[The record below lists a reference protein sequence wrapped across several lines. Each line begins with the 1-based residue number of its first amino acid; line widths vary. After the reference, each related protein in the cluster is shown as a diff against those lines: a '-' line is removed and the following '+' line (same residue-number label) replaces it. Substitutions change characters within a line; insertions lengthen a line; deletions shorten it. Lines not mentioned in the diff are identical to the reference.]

1 MIEVILHAGKSALD
15 VALYNLLPILIV
27 LMIFMRIL
35 EAYGILEKLVT
46 WLSPVTRP
54 FGLPGLG
61 AVAILQGTLI
71 SFIAPLPTMKIM
83 EMRGVSNRHLGATL
97 AGVLAIAPANA
108 SFPLAP
114 LGLPIGFTVLASL
127 AAGLLAAALTY
138 WIFGR
143 RLSIE
148 KHEPILVEKVESKK
162 ASLMSII
169 NTAGNEAIQSV
180 LGIIPM
186 LLLSLVIVIGLQAAG
201 AIGWLVTS
209 LRPALLASGIDEIFV
224 LPAITKYLAGNT
236 AFVGLVHEMSQ
247 ESGFNVKL
255 LWQGA
260 GFLIHPLDLP
270 GIAILTSG
278 GPRLAKTLW
287 PALAGA
293 FLAIMLRGFVTALL
307 C

>member
-27 LMIFMRIL
+27 LMIFMRVL

-46 WLSPVTRP
+46 WLGPVTRP

-61 AVAILQGTLI
+61 AVALLQGTFI

-83 EMRGVSNRHLGATL
+83 EMKGVSNRHLGATL

-114 LGLPIGFTVLASL
+114 LGLPIGFTLMASL
-127 AAGLLAAALTY
+127 LAGLLAASLTY

-143 RLSIE
+143 RLSLV
-148 KHEPILVEKVESKK
+148 KHEPLAVEKAEGKK
-162 ASLMSII
+162 PSILSII

-186 LLLSLVIVIGLQAAG
+186 LLMSLVIVIGLQAAG
-201 AIGWLVTS
+201 AIGWLVAI
-209 LRPALLASGIDEIFV
+209 LRPALLESGIDEMFV

-247 ESGFNVKL
+247 QPGFNPAL
-255 LWQGA
+255 LWKGA

-270 GIAILTSG
+270 GIAILTSA
-278 GPRLAKTLW
+278 GPRLARTIW

-293 FLAIMLRGFVTALL
+293 FIAILLRGAATAIM

>member
-27 LMIFMRIL
+27 LMIFMRVL
-35 EAYGILEKLVT
+35 ESFGILEKLVT
-46 WLSPVTRP
+46 WLAPVTNP

-97 AGVLAIAPANA
+97 AGVLALAPANA
-108 SFPLAP
+108 TFPLAP
-114 LGLPIGFTVLASL
+114 LGLPIGFTILASL
-127 AAGLLAAALTY
+127 AAGLLASASTY

-148 KHEPILVEKVESKK
+148 KHQPQIVEKNGGKRG
-162 ASLMSII
+162 SLLSII
-169 NTAGNEAIQSV
+169 STAGNEAIQSV

-201 AIGWLVTS
+201 AIGWIVTM
-209 LRPALLASGIDEIFV
+209 LKPVLLQSGIDEMFV
-224 LPAITKYLAGNT
+224 LPGITKYLAGNT
-236 AFVGLVHEMSQ
+236 AFVGLLHEMAK
-247 ESGFNVKL
+247 EPGFKAKM

-278 GPRLAKTLW
+278 GPRLARTLW
-287 PALAGA
+287 PALGGA
-293 FLAIMLRGFVTALL
+293 ILAIIFRGVITSLI

>member
-27 LMIFMRIL
+27 LMIFMRVL
-35 EAYGILEKLVT
+35 ESYGILEKMVT
-46 WLSPVTRP
+46 WLAPVTKP

-97 AGVLAIAPANA
+97 AGVLALAPANA
-108 SFPLAP
+108 TFPLAP
-114 LGLPIGFTVLASL
+114 LGLPIGFTILASL
-127 AAGLLAAALTY
+127 ATGLLAAASTY
-138 WIFGR
+138 WFFGR
-143 RLSIE
+143 RLSTE
-148 KHEPILVEKVESKK
+148 KHEPQIVEKNGEKRG
-162 ASLMSII
+162 SLLSII

-201 AIGWLVTS
+201 AIGWIVTM
-209 LRPALLASGIDEIFV
+209 LKPVLLASGIDEMFV

-236 AFVGLVHEMSQ
+236 AFVGLVHEMAKDS
-247 ESGFNVKL
+247 SFNAKL

-278 GPRLAKTLW
+278 GPRLARTLW

-293 FLAIMLRGFVTALL
+293 ILAIIFRGITTALI